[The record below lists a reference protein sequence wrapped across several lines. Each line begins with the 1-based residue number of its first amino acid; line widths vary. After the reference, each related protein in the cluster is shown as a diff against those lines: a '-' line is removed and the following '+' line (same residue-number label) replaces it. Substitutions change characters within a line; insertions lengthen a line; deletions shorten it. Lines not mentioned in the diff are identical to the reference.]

1 MQGFLIQG
9 FSFFMATPRTQR
21 LFDETLAWQA
31 KRSVQKPPNQHS
43 RDEEERLLGKRLA
56 DLLLR
61 RFASIGPG
69 PAKQKLHQAD
79 VELVNT
85 IPGVPV
91 RGCSTT
97 LEASNL
103 CDEHETEDQAEVRA
117 PSSDVTEP
125 ANKRLRTHSDS
136 KANLCDEHE
145 TEDHGAPHQAEVQ
158 APSSDATEPAN
169 KRLRTHPDSK
179 AVTLSLRGLNIQWPF
194 SQLLLLGA
202 KLEEVR
208 TYDLGYRQICNRD
221 EEAWIVETKGPPTK
235 AATNAIVGDLQI
247 APRPSAAQ
255 IVGTVSFADSYP
267 YGYIYLCFGTGFLGG
282 PWASIDSQAYCR
294 ACHGVI

>member
-1 MQGFLIQG
+1 MCIRDSFNKIEAAQQCFAGDSSSPLGQGEAAGSDQ
-9 FSFFMATPRTQR
+9 TPT
-21 LFDETLAWQA
+21 
-31 KRSVQKPPNQHS
+31 H
-43 RDEEERLLGKRLA
+43 
-56 DLLLR
+56 
-61 RFASIGPG
+61 
-69 PAKQKLHQAD
+69 
-79 VELVNT
+79 
-85 IPGVPV
+85 
-91 RGCSTT
+91 
-97 LEASNL
+97 
-103 CDEHETEDQAEVRA
+103 QAEVRA
-117 PSSDVTEP
+117 PSSDE
-125 ANKRLRTHSDS
+125 
-136 KANLCDEHE
+136 
-145 TEDHGAPHQAEVQ
+145 
-158 APSSDATEPAN
+158 TEPAN

-235 AATNAIVGDLQI
+235 AATNAIMGDLQI

-282 PWASIDSQAYCR
+282 PWASIDSQVYCR